1 MFDFIV
7 YVSSR
12 NNYDMLENEVIRN
25 VFYPNIIFV
34 NVDDGSCEKEKSKGM
49 RICKENNI
57 PFIEN
62 EKRGL
67 QWATKSVVN
76 YAKKNHPNV
85 KFLIH
90 FQHDNYPMFIDFY
103 TKFQRYIDSGFLD
116 EFGTIGF
123 NILDI
128 DGRNTK
134 KSYKLKKD
142 KGKDVLGMCGVANL
156 EESKAVYYCNNHIS
170 MDWKIWGNPFAVES
184 VMWCCL
190 AINIELFEKYID
202 VTDKY
207 HLHLWGA
214 DICYQFCKNNI
225 YNVAL
230 PDLYVTNHMALKS
243 KYDIS
248 SNSAKGSKGGDE
260 YHFGHNNHHSIFR
273 ERFGFCWKDS
283 RKTFAKVKNEYKE
296 TLLYKFFNHNI
307 KNGPLKTWDMQL

>member
-34 NVDDGSCEKEKSKGM
+34 NVDDGSCEEEKAKGK
-49 RICKENNI
+49 RICKEYNI

-67 QWATKSVVN
+67 QWATKSVIN

-90 FQHDNYPMFIDFY
+90 FQHDNYPMFLDFY
-103 TKFQRYIDSGFLD
+103 TKFQNYIDSGFLD

-123 NILDI
+123 NVLDI

-134 KSYKLKKD
+134 KSYNLRKN

-156 EESKAVYYCNNHIS
+156 EKSKAVYYCNNHID
-170 MDWKIWGNPFAVES
+170 MDWEVWG
-184 VMWCCL
+184 
-190 AINIELFEKYID
+190 K
-202 VTDKY
+202 
-207 HLHLWGA
+207 
-214 DICYQFCKNNI
+214 
-225 YNVAL
+225 
-230 PDLYVTNHMALKS
+230 
-243 KYDIS
+243 
-248 SNSAKGSKGGDE
+248 
-260 YHFGHNNHHSIFR
+260 
-273 ERFGFCWKDS
+273 
-283 RKTFAKVKNEYKE
+283 
-296 TLLYKFFNHNI
+296 
-307 KNGPLKTWDMQL
+307 PLR